1 MSAEDGSRGP
11 ASGLERVG
19 LFGNAEKDEL
29 PEAIET
35 IVQRCAKGGVEV
47 ITSQDLARISP
58 AGLRSLRDPDLI
70 QNTQL
75 IIALGGDGT
84 MLRAAR
90 LLGTS
95 GVPLLGVNLGSLG
108 YLTDVPLDRLGEAL
122 DRVLAGD
129 YHLET
134 RSRVYCSLM
143 RHGEGIATHRA
154 LNDMVV
160 NMGPLPRALD
170 MELFLDGFPVG
181 KFLGDGIIV
190 STPTGSTAYSLS
202 AGGPICHWAVPG
214 LLITPICPHSL
225 GLRPVIVSEET
236 RIELLLHQ
244 TGEGAVLAADGQKS
258 EILQNGDRLA
268 FRQSNREVNLVK
280 FPDSNFYAVMRHK
293 LHWGGSHRSVRR
305 DARC

>member
-1 MSAEDGSRGP
+1 MSAEE
-11 ASGLERVG
+11 ASSGCAAPERIG
-19 LFGNAEKDEL
+19 LFGNETKEEL
-29 PEAIET
+29 PRAIAD
-35 IVQRCAKGGVEV
+35 IVQRCVRSGVEV
-47 ITSQDLARISP
+47 IVSEDLAGISP
-58 AGLRSLRDPDLI
+58 AGVRSLRDQDLV

-108 YLTDVPLDRLGEAL
+108 YLTDVPLERLGEAL
-122 DRVLAGD
+122 DRVLAAD

-134 RSRVYCSLM
+134 RSRVYCSLL
-143 RHGEGIATHRA
+143 RDGQPIATHRA

-170 MELFLDGFPVG
+170 MELFLDDFAVG

-190 STPTGSTAYSLS
+190 STPTGSTAYNLS
-202 AGGPICHWAVPG
+202 AGGPICHWAVAG

-225 GLRPVIVSEET
+225 GLRPVIVSEGT

-258 EILQNGDRLA
+258 EVLRNGDRLA

-280 FPDSNFYAVMRHK
+280 FPDSNFFAVMRHK
-293 LHWGGSHRSVRR
+293 LNWGGQHRSSRR
-305 DARC
+305 IS